1 MNIYLLFYT
10 FLSSITFLS
19 GLLFFKNKN
28 NSILIFLSLLLLL
41 PTSDQFMFI
50 TSFNGVY
57 FYDYYFLALIIYCFK
72 RNNLYKLKEIILRN
86 KFIIIISS
94 SLILYYISLIIF
106 NSTPIDKYV
115 LRDFRP
121 FLLFASLIIFIK
133 ATARV
138 KIQFHK
144 IFNILTYLFL
154 IKILF
159 FITLFILNPIEDPY
173 YQSYLYRYRD
183 GTTFLAVIYLII
195 YLFKKEDIIK
205 LISKNSTHI
214 ILLLAIMLV
223 LISNLRIL
231 LPAIIFVYIIMH
243 QTNYNNFLKKIL
255 YSIIFIAS
263 FLGYSY
269 IMPKIQ
275 YELHGKEKIILRIKN
290 LEDRK
295 LSKVRINKE
304 KKILK
309 KGYKPQRYNT
319 LFSKVGYQ
327 LEARFFPAKK
337 YINELTFLN
346 TLFGNGFAKTFEI
359 SAFNYRGLD
368 IRNNKIDSFYITH
381 FIKYGIIGLLL
392 LVLLFFKVISL
403 SIKEKKLRYA
413 VISFYLIVFLVT
425 AIFYQ
430 PGAIVHLLF
439 IKIVVD
445 SLTNSKLLST

>member
-295 LSKVRINKE
+295 LSKARINK
-304 KKILK
+304 
-309 KGYKPQRYNT
+309 
-319 LFSKVGYQ
+319 
-327 LEARFFPAKK
+327 
-337 YINELTFLN
+337 
-346 TLFGNGFAKTFEI
+346 
-359 SAFNYRGLD
+359 
-368 IRNNKIDSFYITH
+368 
-381 FIKYGIIGLLL
+381 
-392 LVLLFFKVISL
+392 
-403 SIKEKKLRYA
+403 
-413 VISFYLIVFLVT
+413 
-425 AIFYQ
+425 
-430 PGAIVHLLF
+430 
-439 IKIVVD
+439 
-445 SLTNSKLLST
+445 